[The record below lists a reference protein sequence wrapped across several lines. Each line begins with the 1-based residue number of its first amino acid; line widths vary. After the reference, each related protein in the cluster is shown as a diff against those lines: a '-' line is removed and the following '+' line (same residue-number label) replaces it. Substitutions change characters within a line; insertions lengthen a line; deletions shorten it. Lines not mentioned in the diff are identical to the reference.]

1 MKGKILESKA
11 SQKFNFAEKIHKNS
25 KSFDLRKK
33 QIRQSNKF
41 LSKKKGTQG
50 TAIIADK
57 KKWIINICL
66 RQLTKIKTDNL
77 TKYLNFSITSK
88 ALPNKDIII
97 STENWI
103 EYLEKEEADTTF
115 AKMSLPN
122 FKLHKDTL
130 WKNEYRLKKNYK
142 LINEF

>member
-25 KSFDLRKK
+25 KSFDLIKK

-50 TAIIADK
+50 TTIIADK

-66 RQLTKIKTDNL
+66 RQLTQIKTDNL
-77 TKYLNFSITSK
+77 TKCLNFSITSK
-88 ALPNKDIII
+88 ALPNKDIMI

-130 WKNEYRLKKNYK
+130 WKNEHRL
-142 LINEF
+142 